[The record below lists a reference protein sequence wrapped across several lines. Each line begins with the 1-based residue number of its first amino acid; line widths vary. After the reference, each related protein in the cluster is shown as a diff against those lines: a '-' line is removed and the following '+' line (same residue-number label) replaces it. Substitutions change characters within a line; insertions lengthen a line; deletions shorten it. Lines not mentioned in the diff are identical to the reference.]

1 MQSSRKEIE
10 LGPRPGQRIRSGVV
24 VPPNL
29 VATKTTS
36 VMTDATHDLGDSDG
50 EVEQGFE
57 EMSIFGKPTLLD
69 SMFDLDGSSDVD
81 DRG

>member
-1 MQSSRKEIE
+1 
-10 LGPRPGQRIRSGVV
+10 L
-24 VPPNL
+24 
-29 VATKTTS
+29 ATKTISAVTN
-36 VMTDATHDLGDSDG
+36 ATHDLGDSDV

-69 SMFDLDGSSDVD
+69 GMVDLDGSSDVD